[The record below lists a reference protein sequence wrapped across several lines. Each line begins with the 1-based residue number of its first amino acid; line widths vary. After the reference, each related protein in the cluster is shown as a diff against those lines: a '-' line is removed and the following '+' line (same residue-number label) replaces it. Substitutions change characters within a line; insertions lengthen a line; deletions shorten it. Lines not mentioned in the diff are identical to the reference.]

1 MFLCLVCLLFL
12 PPSRPTSLRRTPV
25 TSGRAKSEAKAIRQQ
40 DHVTCLWCLIDG
52 GHGPISSLAHVQQQ
66 PTSSPNAVQG
76 QPFYFGPGGGVVIC
90 PSSGLICEINRQMCH
105 FSFLYLSYSKIVREM
120 LASVACHFMCVSKAR
135 FVTAVYL
142 ASNSFI
148 TRKLVGN
155 SNCKQRVALSSLRGQ
170 PGSLI

>member
-1 MFLCLVCLLFL
+1 MFNNNPHLLPTLFRA
-12 PPSRPTSLRRTPV
+12 SRSTLA
-25 TSGRAKSEAKAIRQQ
+25 RAGAWLFVR
-40 DHVTCLWCLIDG
+40 HR
-52 GHGPISSLAHVQQQ
+52 
-66 PTSSPNAVQG
+66 
-76 QPFYFGPGGGVVIC
+76 
-90 PSSGLICEINRQMCH
+90 GLICEINRQMCH